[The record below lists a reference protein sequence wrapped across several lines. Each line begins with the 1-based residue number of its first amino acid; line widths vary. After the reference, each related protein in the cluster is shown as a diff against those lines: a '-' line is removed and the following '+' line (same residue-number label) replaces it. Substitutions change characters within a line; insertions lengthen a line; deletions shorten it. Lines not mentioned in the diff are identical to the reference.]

1 MNLEPRNDDKGRE
14 RREERTELLKNDKK
28 ELIKNIGR
36 NKRKL
41 RGALDSI
48 DALWP
53 DEGSTDKERRIKEDM
68 IKKPI
73 RSALFVLNVCWQIFI
88 DGQQINGK
96 TEEVKKE

>member
-1 MNLEPRNDDKGRE
+1 MSLDKEKEKNAE
-14 RREERTELLKNDKK
+14 RRDERIELLKNDKT
-28 ELIKNIGR
+28 ELVRNISR

-53 DEGSTDKERRIKEDM
+53 DEGSSEKEQRIKEDL

-73 RSALFVLNVCWQIFI
+73 RSALFVLNVCWQIFV
-88 DGQQINGK
+88 DDQKNVAK
-96 TEEVKKE
+96 PKEVNNE